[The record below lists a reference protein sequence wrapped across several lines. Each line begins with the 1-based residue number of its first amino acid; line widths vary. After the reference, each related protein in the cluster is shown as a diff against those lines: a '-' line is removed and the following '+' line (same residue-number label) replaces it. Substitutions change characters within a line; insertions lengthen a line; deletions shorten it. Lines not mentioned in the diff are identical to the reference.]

1 MNTTKINKISR
12 ETFQGKVYNLHLES
26 KDDNPGNDDLFWIEQ
41 STGIVTHNC
50 FPKDVSAICRH
61 AKNLGYD
68 ANLIQ
73 QILDSNESIG
83 QHRRNRKNRRG

>member
-1 MNTTKINKISR
+1 MNTVKINKIHK
-12 ETFQGKVYNLHLES
+12 EAFCGKVYNLHLES
-26 KDDNPGNDDLFWIEQ
+26 KDDNPENDDLFWVEQ

-68 ANLIQ
+68 PKLIQ
-73 QILDSNESIG
+73 EILNSNERIG
-83 QHRRNRKNRRG
+83 ELRKSRRKD